1 MSFDSKFLIET
12 LVAGVTDHLG
22 ETGFNLSETQRNNLI
37 QDLSDELNQDFK
49 LQKRTP
55 TQVINN
61 FIKKEFEI
69 NLNLTPNNFGEE
81 GRVQIIL
88 WGMEKA
94 KQLDEK

>member
-12 LVAGVTDHLG
+12 LVVGTTDHLAK
-22 ETGFNLSETQRNNLI
+22 TGFNLSERQRDNLI